1 MNCLLLLRA
10 QPRCRA
16 CAAGCVTPVKQ
27 PVYRRLLPYVM
38 RRVLLADCDQFFVA
52 VARLIDPDGAGV
64 APLLIVGG
72 SRESRGVVCSASYEV
87 RQYGVRSGMPISQA
101 LRLCPEAMCVPV
113 PRRACSE
120 KSRAVAAV
128 LKRFAPIVEP
138 ASVDELYLDLTHT
151 ERMYRDEP
159 LAETAARIRETVG
172 REAGISVSI
181 GGGTS
186 KLVAKLAVE
195 RAKPRPGTGANGVH
209 IVAAGDEAAFLLRCA
224 LADIP
229 GVGPRFQQRL
239 AQLGWETV
247 ADVVALDLA
256 ALTRNL
262 GERGGQWLY
271 DRVRGIDLTP
281 VRSRGQVKSISRE
294 ETFARDLTDPAALQ
308 RELLRLVDRAAG
320 DLRDAG
326 LAARTITVK
335 LRDADFVTR
344 QASRTV
350 REALTTDRAIAPIAR
365 VLFARLRAERRT
377 AARLVG
383 VSLSQFDG
391 RGDQLDLLDAGFER
405 LEVERDRR
413 LARAVDAV
421 RERYGHDAIAPAI
434 LAEPGKRQRS

>member
-1 MNCLLLLRA
+1 M
-10 QPRCRA
+10 
-16 CAAGCVTPVKQ
+16 KQ
-27 PVYRRLLPYVM
+27 DTGFYSSVM

-52 VARLIDPDGAGV
+52 VARLVDPDGAGV
-64 APLLIVGG
+64 TPLLIVGG

-101 LRLCPEAMCVPV
+101 LRLCPQAMCVPV

-138 ASVDELYLDLTHT
+138 ASVDELYLDLTNT

-159 LAETAARIRETVG
+159 LAETAARIRETVA
-172 REAGISVSI
+172 REAGVSVSI

-195 RAKPRPGTGANGVH
+195 VAKPRPGTGATGVH
-209 IVAAGDEAAFLLRCA
+209 VVAPGDEAAFLLRCT

-229 GVGPRFQQRL
+229 GIGPRFQQRL
-239 AQLGWETV
+239 ARLGWETV
-247 ADVVALDLA
+247 ADVVALDRA

-262 GERGGQWLY
+262 GEREGQWLY
-271 DRVRGIDLTP
+271 DRVRGIDATP
-281 VRSRGQVKSISRE
+281 VRSRGTVKSISRE
-294 ETFARDLTDPAALQ
+294 ETFARDLTDPAHME

-350 REALTTDRAIAPIAR
+350 PEALTTDRAIAPIAR
-365 VLFARLRAERRT
+365 ALFARLRAQPRT
-377 AARLVG
+377 AARLIG
-383 VSLSQFDG
+383 VSLSHFDG
-391 RGDQLDLLDAGFER
+391 GGDQLDLLHAPQDR
-405 LEVERDRR
+405 LEVERDRK

-434 LAEPGKRQRS
+434 LAGPAKRQRS